1 LNAARRF
8 AECGLTLQ
16 YSLSRTR
23 YCTRVLYFQ
32 PDQAGNNLIIPRR
45 DLISLARADQDRTDQ
60 VASNLIRL
68 GAT

>member
-1 LNAARRF
+1 MYGRRAPHARS
-8 AECGLTLQ
+8 AHLS
-16 YSLSRTR
+16 YSIHFHGT
-23 YCTRVLYFQ
+23 VLYFQ

-68 GAT
+68 